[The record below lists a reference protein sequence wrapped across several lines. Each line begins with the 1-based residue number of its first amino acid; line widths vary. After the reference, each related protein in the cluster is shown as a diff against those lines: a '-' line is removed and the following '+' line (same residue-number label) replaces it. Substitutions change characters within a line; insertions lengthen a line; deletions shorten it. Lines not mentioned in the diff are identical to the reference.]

1 MRRGPQQS
9 GDTRH
14 GARAER
20 SEAGDGVGAREPGVA
35 GAGGAGKTRM
45 SVELARRSSRPR
57 AGVLASPTQ
66 RMPVAWSRT
75 GVSAAVLGRSGT
87 ALAKR

>member
-20 SEAGDGVGAREPGVA
+20 SEAGDGVGAGEAGVAAAGGGVGVA
-35 GAGGAGKTRM
+35 GAADGGGGAG
-45 SVELARRSSRPR
+45 
-57 AGVLASPTQ
+57 
-66 RMPVAWSRT
+66 
-75 GVSAAVLGRSGT
+75 
-87 ALAKR
+87 AL